1 MNRRTVVLALDRRHR
16 RCPLPLVEVVLRPV
30 VAHAVD
36 RAEEAGAD
44 DITVLTD
51 TPAVEHLL
59 DGEDRARTPVRV
71 EVVAD
76 RSAALAR
83 VTTISRERARG
94 TELLVLDGTR
104 LHPYGGSDLLV
115 AARRVSFVD
124 RKAGRPGARSLGA
137 LFLSPDA
144 TLRRGDLPWTLS
156 REMLTRVPGGL
167 PAMPPD
173 TRLRSLKIHR
183 AWLDGL
189 LPHLDAPVIESE
201 PGIWR
206 GANAPHVAS
215 DARLEGPVLLGND
228 VVIGRGSR
236 VGPGAVLGHGA
247 ILEGNN
253 VVRHAV
259 LARDAVLAKGERLEG
274 PPPRAEASEGG
285 WLSELRTRPPVDTGA
300 RYPTLRRTSRRRRA

>member
-1 MNRRTVVLALDRRHR
+1 MNRRTVVLALDRRRR

-51 TPAVEHLL
+51 TPDVRRLL

-83 VTTISRERARG
+83 VTSLSRERARG

-104 LHPYGGSDLLV
+104 LHPYSGSDLLV

-137 LFLSPDA
+137 LYLPPDEV
-144 TLRRGDLPWTLS
+144 LRRGDLPWTLS

-173 TRLRSLKIHR
+173 TRVRCLKIHR

-206 GANAPHVAS
+206 GATAPHIAS
-215 DARLEGPVLLGND
+215 DADLEGPVLLGND
-228 VVIGRGSR
+228 VVVGRGSS
-236 VGPGAVLGHGA
+236 VGPGAVLGHGVV
-247 ILEGNN
+247 LEGNN

-259 LARDAVLAKGERLEG
+259 LPANTVLASGERIEG
-274 PPPRAEASEGG
+274 PPPRELPVEGG
-285 WLSELRTRPPVDTGA
+285 WLAELRARPHASSGA
-300 RYPTLRRTSRRRRA
+300 RYPRLRRTNRRRRA